1 MLTDEVEQTAEQIS
15 AMAGPF
21 PHGAWVLLEQL
32 GHQYK
37 ALRVAELALA
47 NELDRLLEQKGAL
60 AIQDTL
66 ASDLC
71 GDVFEVGSQ
80 VRQADP

>member
-21 PHGAWVLLEQL
+21 PHDAWVLLEHL
-32 GHQYK
+32 GHQYS

-47 NELDRLLEQKGAL
+47 AELEGLLA
-60 AIQDTL
+60 
-66 ASDLC
+66 
-71 GDVFEVGSQ
+71 
-80 VRQADP
+80 